1 MVPDAVCPVGE
12 CYRAND
18 EPGRTAAMIEQ
29 AVERFLVLGPVAL
42 LALGLSL
49 MLMVLLRPWLSRY
62 AMARPNARSSHR
74 DPTPQGGGM
83 AVVAATFVVAWG
95 AVAISPALLH
105 GESGQLLALT
115 ATAALLAAVGA
126 MDDMRSLSAGVR
138 LAIQCVAVGALIAA
152 LPDQLRVLPQV
163 PWWLERAGLFLG
175 AVWLVNL
182 VNFMDGIDW
191 MTVAEFVPVTGAI
204 VLLGL
209 AGTIE
214 IWPSVVAAALF
225 GAILGFAP
233 FNKPVARVFLG
244 DVGSLPIG
252 LVLGW
257 LLLRLAAHGHLAA
270 AVILPL
276 YYFADATITLMRRV
290 GRREPFWQ
298 AHRQHF
304 YQRATDNGFAVPK
317 IVRRV
322 ALVNIA
328 LAALAAIT
336 VAAEA
341 TVVSLAALATA
352 IAAVGW
358 LLLTFTRPAR

>member
-1 MVPDAVCPVGE
+1 
-12 CYRAND
+12 
-18 EPGRTAAMIEQ
+18 MIEQ

-49 MLMVLLRPWLSRY
+49 ALMVLLRPWLSRY

-74 DPTPQGGGM
+74 DPTPQGGGI
-83 AVVAATFVVAWG
+83 AVVFATFVVAWG
-95 AVAISPALLH
+95 AVVISPALLH
-105 GESGQLLALT
+105 NESGQLLTLT
-115 ATAALLAAVGA
+115 ATAALLAVVGA
-126 MDDMRSLSAGVR
+126 MDDVRSLSAGVR
-138 LAIQCVAVGALIAA
+138 LAIQCIAVGALIAT

-175 AVWLVNL
+175 GVWLVNL

-209 AGTIE
+209 AGTIG
-214 IWPSVVAAALF
+214 ICSVVAAALL

-257 LLLRLAAHGHLAA
+257 LLLRLAADGHLAA

-276 YYFADATITLMRRV
+276 YYLADATITLIRRV
-290 GRREPFWQ
+290 IRREPFWR

-304 YQRATDNGFAVPK
+304 YQRATDNGFAVPE

-322 ALVNIA
+322 ALVNVA

-341 TVVSLAALATA
+341 TAVSLAALAAA
-352 IAAVGW
+352 IAAVAW
-358 LLLTFTRPAR
+358 LLLTFARPAP

>member
-1 MVPDAVCPVGE
+1 
-12 CYRAND
+12 
-18 EPGRTAAMIEQ
+18 
-29 AVERFLVLGPVAL
+29 
-42 LALGLSL
+42 
-49 MLMVLLRPWLSRY
+49 
-62 AMARPNARSSHR
+62 
-74 DPTPQGGGM
+74 
-83 AVVAATFVVAWG
+83 
-95 AVAISPALLH
+95 
-105 GESGQLLALT
+105 
-115 ATAALLAAVGA
+115 
-126 MDDMRSLSAGVR
+126 
-138 LAIQCVAVGALIAA
+138 
-152 LPDQLRVLPQV
+152 V

-175 AVWLVNL
+175 GVWLVNL

-191 MTVAEFVPVTGAI
+191 MTVAEFVPVTAAI

-209 AGTIE
+209 AGTIG
-214 IWPSVVAAALF
+214 IWPSVVAAALL

-257 LLLRLAAHGHLAA
+257 LLLRLAADGHLAA

-276 YYFADATITLMRRV
+276 YYLADATITLIRRV
-290 GRREPFWQ
+290 IRREPFWQ

-304 YQRATDNGFAVPK
+304 YQRATDNGFAVPE

-322 ALVNIA
+322 ALVNVA

-341 TVVSLAALATA
+341 TAVSLAALAAA

-358 LLLTFTRPAR
+358 LLLTFARPAR

>member
-1 MVPDAVCPVGE
+1 
-12 CYRAND
+12 
-18 EPGRTAAMIEQ
+18 MIEQ

-49 MLMVLLRPWLSRY
+49 ALMALLRPWLSRY

-74 DPTPQGGGM
+74 DPTPQGGGI
-83 AVVAATFVVAWG
+83 AVVSATFVVAWG
-95 AVAISPALLH
+95 AVATSPALLH
-105 GESGQLLALT
+105 NESGQFLTLT
-115 ATAALLAAVGA
+115 ATAALLAVVGA
-126 MDDMRSLSAGVR
+126 MDDMRSLSAGIR
-138 LAIQCVAVGALIAA
+138 LAIQCIAVGALIAA
-152 LPDQLRVLPQV
+152 LPHQLRVLPQV

-175 AVWLVNL
+175 GVWLVNL

-214 IWPSVVAAALF
+214 IWPAVVASALL

-233 FNKPVARVFLG
+233 FNKPVARMFLG

-257 LLLRLAAHGHLAA
+257 LLLRLAADGHLAA

-276 YYFADATITLMRRV
+276 YYLADATVTLIRRV
-290 GRREPFWQ
+290 IRHEPFWQ

-304 YQRATDNGFAVPK
+304 YQRATDNGFTVPE

-322 ALVNIA
+322 ALVN
-328 LAALAAIT
+328 AALAVLAAVT

-341 TVVSLAALATA
+341 TAVSLAALAMA
-352 IAAVGW
+352 MAAVVW
-358 LLLTFTRPAR
+358 LLATFARAAR